1 MKGEKGRGGGRKG
14 EGRGGSGEEGRL
26 RGRDGESK
34 VEGKMEGDR
43 RIGVSGGLTERGRGK
58 VVWEW

>member
-1 MKGEKGRGGGRKG
+1 MERVRWRGRWREKGGGEDGGR
-14 EGRGGSGEEGRL
+14 E
-26 RGRDGESK
+26 

-43 RIGVSGGLTERGRGK
+43 RIGVSGGLTERGVEVGGK